1 MANEADPLITHYSV
15 VDAKQH
21 LLWLP
26 ALGTPAKFY
35 RPLAILLQTH
45 GVAISVLEWRG
56 EGESPLIPSRE
67 CDFGID
73 DILSDACKSYR
84 ALVAMHP
91 DREVLVCGHSL
102 GGHIAIL
109 LAASIGLPAR
119 LLLVAQG
126 MPFWRFYQGV
136 LRYKI
141 LLLAA
146 IIKLI
151 TPVIGYFPGHRVGFA
166 GREARQ
172 LMNDWCRWA
181 LRGRYETKYSVPLAS
196 YDGHILAIDIEGDQI
211 TPANVAIRTQEYL
224 PRAKHTREVLRFPY
238 LQHNHHHA
246 WAKAGQVET
255 VVNTLVNFIKTEQS

>member
-1 MANEADPLITHYSV
+1 MAKEAYPLLTHYSV
-15 VDAKQH
+15 ANAKQH

-35 RPLAILLQTH
+35 RHLAMTLQAH
-45 GVAISVLEWRG
+45 NVAVSVMEWRG
-56 EGESPLIPSRE
+56 QGESSLRASRD

-73 DILSDACKSYR
+73 DLLNDACMGYH
-84 ALVAMHP
+84 ALVTMHP

-102 GGHIAIL
+102 GGHIALL
-109 LAASIGLPAR
+109 LAAIIGKPER

-146 IIKLI
+146 IIKLV
-151 TPVIGYFPGHRVGFA
+151 TPVLGYFPGHRLGFG

-181 LRGRYETKYSVPLAS
+181 LMGQYEAKYSSPLGRFE
-196 YDGHILAIDIEGDQI
+196 GHVLAIDIEGDQI

-224 PRAKHTREVLRFPY
+224 PLAKHTRQMLKIPS
-238 LQHNHHHA
+238 LQRNHHHA
-246 WAKAGQVET
+246 WARAGQVET
-255 VVNTLVNFIKTEQS
+255 VVNTMLYLINTEQS